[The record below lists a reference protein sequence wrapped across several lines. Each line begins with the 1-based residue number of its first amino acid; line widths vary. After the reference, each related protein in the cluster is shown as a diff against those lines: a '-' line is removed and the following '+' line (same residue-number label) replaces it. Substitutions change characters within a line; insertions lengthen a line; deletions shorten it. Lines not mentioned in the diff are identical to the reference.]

1 MKLLKKVSLI
11 ILIMIITPMTLLA
24 QDSSNYDEDVAPEIN
39 DVEGLRADFK
49 QHTQNPENREITF
62 EMILDS
68 NLDSDRVKITWE
80 LRTLKGSGAVFLD
93 PNDAVEYI
101 TIQKG
106 RSYTLP
112 ITIVTT
118 TEGVIEL
125 TGKAESFRAEATFL
139 VSVRKT
145 FGTNKAGEVKPVTQ
159 EYLQARTVMNV
170 KNVIL
175 GILIVIAIMMTG
187 IFGFKKFV
195 KWLNK

>member
-93 PNDAVEYI
+93 SNDAVEYI